1 MLQKKA
7 RSDSVGPIG
16 LGPMHPPQ
24 WSGPVG
30 LRFRVRR
37 FGLGSVLVLPQSV
50 RSGRSIV
57 LILGPIGPDR
67 DRTETEVVQRW
78 NFLDSLHWSLTG
90 RRWDIEVV
98 AGVGQDT
105 VGEGSILDCL

>member
-30 LRFRVRR
+30 LRFRIRR

-57 LILGPIGPDR
+57 LFLGPIGPDR
-67 DRTETEVVQRW
+67 DRTKTEVVQPW
-78 NFLDSLHWSLTG
+78 AG
-90 RRWDIEVV
+90 RGLE
-98 AGVGQDT
+98 T
-105 VGEGSILDCL
+105 H